1 MEKLVSLAVSVMTLL
16 IFTAYL
22 QIRNT
27 RKAVLRQSLLR
38 HFMNDFSRVEIPNI
52 RKVKEKKVLL
62 TSSPKR
68 IRRIAHLDEVLQSS
82 KFNLSLVRW
91 MYLFGFFSLAL
102 TSFLLIVGVNIVVSI
117 VLSLLISLLLFRSR
131 LTSIENRRM
140 RSFQRDLPDFLTI
153 LASSLRSG
161 LPLFQSIDSISKNGD
176 AELYRQMRRASS
188 EMMVGVRPEKALTDL
203 AERMKSEEMKFVVIG
218 LTIQRETGGNLAE
231 VLDSVVE
238 TLRGREAII
247 REVDSL
253 SAESRLSAW
262 LLVFLPILV
271 FIFFFFTRRDYVQ
284 VLWTTMIGSILL
296 VFTSILMV
304 LGTFWIRKIV
314 KIQA

>member
-1 MEKLVSLAVSVMTLL
+1 
-16 IFTAYL
+16 
-22 QIRNT
+22 
-27 RKAVLRQSLLR
+27 
-38 HFMNDFSRVEIPNI
+38 MNDFSRVEIPNI

-62 TSSPKR
+62 MSSPKR
-68 IRRIAHLDEVLQSS
+68 IRRIAHLDDVLQSS